1 MDISNSV
8 DRRNEIL
15 ALIQA
20 NGRVYVNELADKFQ
34 VSQETIRRD
43 LNKLEDYRLIKKI
56 HGGAVSSQF
65 KFEHEF
71 NERAKIAEAEKRA
84 IAEKAV
90 TLLQPG
96 DTVFVDFG
104 STTLEFARQL
114 ATIDQLTVITN
125 SPLIANVCLENDSI
139 DVVLIGGQFIDSK
152 MACLGAIALNNIEAF
167 FADYAIIGAGAVNV
181 QTGVMDQNVNEAAI
195 ARKMIAQSR
204 KCIVLADENKLR
216 GHAMTLVAKWP
227 EVDYLVTSDSGNA
240 LEGLIF
246 PANVNVLVAQV

>member
-8 DRRNEIL
+8 ERRNEIL

-84 IAEKAV
+84 IAEKAA

-152 MACLGAIALNNIEAF
+152 WRAW
-167 FADYAIIGAGAVNV
+167 
-181 QTGVMDQNVNEAAI
+181 
-195 ARKMIAQSR
+195 ARS
-204 KCIVLADENKLR
+204 
-216 GHAMTLVAKWP
+216 H
-227 EVDYLVTSDSGNA
+227 
-240 LEGLIF
+240 
-246 PANVNVLVAQV
+246 